1 MWRRVA
7 LILGGVTICSSC
19 FGCGLTIG
27 LLFGDVQHYKQQY
40 LEEKE
45 LVAPILAS
53 DPAFSRVE
61 LEPRP
66 GGGILLF
73 GAVPTS
79 DDKDRLRDK
88 TTRAVG
94 ERRAREI
101 VRGVDSKK

>member
-1 MWRRVA
+1 MWRKVV
-7 LILGGVTICSSC
+7 LILGAVIICCLC

-27 LLFGDVQHYKQQY
+27 LFSGMVQYYKQRY